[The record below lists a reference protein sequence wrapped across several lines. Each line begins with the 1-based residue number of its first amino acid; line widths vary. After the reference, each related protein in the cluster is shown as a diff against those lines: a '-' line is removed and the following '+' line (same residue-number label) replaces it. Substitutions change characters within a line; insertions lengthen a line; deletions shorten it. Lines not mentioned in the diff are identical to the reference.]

1 MICNIFSKI
10 LFITI
15 LVSSTGIFAQVPYSD
30 TNFRSPIQIPI
41 VLAGTFGELRPNHF
55 HAGID
60 LKTKGLEGLPIIA
73 IADGFVSR
81 VKISTGGYGKAL
93 YLTHD
98 NGYTSVY
105 AHLSAY
111 EPGLADY
118 VLDEQYRHKTYTIQ
132 FFPETDQYR
141 YQKGDTIAWSGNSGS
156 STAPHLHFEIRD
168 TKTQQA
174 INPLLFGF
182 NVKDTTPPI
191 LRNLHVYPLGTYS
204 SINGKDDT
212 LRLPIKKID
221 TRNYGLESD
230 NFKVKGKIGFGID
243 TYDLLD
249 NALNKN
255 GVYSIELHVDSVLIY
270 KHKMERFA
278 FSESRYINSLMDYH
292 AKKKYFLKPQKS
304 FLDPH
309 NNLSVYEFIKD
320 DGSIY
325 FDTSANHKGE
335 YVVKDVDGNSSR
347 LRFSFSSDSSLF
359 IDESETLNNCLAYN
373 EDHSVLQG
381 NLNLLIRENSL
392 YNNIDFKYQ
401 RLDKL
406 PDFLTDIHCIHKP
419 ETPLHKSIQMS
430 LLMDSISDSIK
441 DKALVCKIDDKG
453 DVSCL
458 ESHWQGDTIRANLKS
473 FGNFSVIVDTIPPTL
488 KTESYTYDLS
498 TAKYMSF
505 IVKDELSGV
514 DEYNAYVD
522 GQWILLEYDPKQHLL
537 THYFDGRITSGLHNL
552 ELIVKDNVKNTK
564 QLKLK
569 FVR

>member
-1 MICNIFSKI
+1 M
-10 LFITI
+10 
-15 LVSSTGIFAQVPYSD
+15 LVSMTSIFAQVPYSE

-73 IADGFVSR
+73 IADGYVSR
-81 VKISTGGYGKAL
+81 VKIGTGGYGKAL

-111 EPGLADY
+111 EQHLAEHI
-118 VLDEQYRHKTYTIQ
+118 LNEQYRQKTYTIQ
-132 FFPETDQYR
+132 FFPETDVYR

-168 TKTQQA
+168 TNTQQA

-191 LRNLHVYPLGTYS
+191 LRNLHVYPIGTYS

-212 LRLPIKKID
+212 LRLPVKKLD
-221 TRNYGLESD
+221 TKNYGLESD
-230 NFKVKGKIGFGID
+230 NFKVRGKIGFGID

-249 NALNKN
+249 NAPNKN
-255 GVYSIELHVDSVLIY
+255 GVYSIELRVDSVLIY

-278 FSESRYINSLMDYH
+278 FSETRYINSLMDYH

-325 FDTSANHKGE
+325 FNASANHKAE
-335 YVVKDVDGNSSR
+335 YVVKDADGNSSR
-347 LRFSFSSDSSLF
+347 LRFSFSSDSSLYL
-359 IDESETLNNCLAYN
+359 DESKTLNNCLAYN
-373 EDHSVLQG
+373 EDLLFLNG
-381 NLNLLIRENSL
+381 NLDLLIRENSL

-401 RLDKL
+401 RLDRL
-406 PDFLTDIHCIHKP
+406 PHLLTDIHCIHKP

-430 LLMDSISDSIK
+430 LLMDSISESLK
-441 DKALVCKIDDKG
+441 DKALMCKVDAKG
-453 DVSCL
+453 NVSCL
-458 ESHWQGDTIRANLKS
+458 ESHWQGDTIKASSKS
-473 FGNFSVIVDTIPPTL
+473 FGDFSVIVDTIPPTL
-488 KTESYTYDLS
+488 KTKSFTYDLT

-514 DEYNAYVD
+514 DAYNAYVG
-522 GQWILLEYDPKQHLL
+522 GQWILLEYDPKQNLL
-537 THYFDGRITSGLHNL
+537 THYFDGRITSGIHDL
-552 ELIVKDNVKNTK
+552 ELIVKDKVKNTK
-564 QLKLK
+564 QITLK